1 MPGPFQSQGG
11 GKSVLR
17 EEVVVIQDRDGIDVI
32 RLGRDADD
40 LWAIVMVD
48 PTGIERV
55 RIGQL
60 AGTDEYGIEVKNRRD
75 QEVFTVDNDGQSLP
89 YLTAPMGT
97 RGGIAGLGIQNS
109 TYAGDGDMSCEFV
122 PVAAKIRMV
131 WGLSYLSGTYDVRL
145 TCSINGATA
154 TVLAERKTIQAAAS
168 QTVDVDLPG
177 GAVGSS
183 VVLTLEARRTAGA
196 ELGGLQ
202 VIRHPVNYA

>member
-1 MPGPFQSQGG
+1 
-11 GKSVLR
+11 
-17 EEVVVIQDRDGIDVI
+17 
-32 RLGRDADD
+32 
-40 LWAIVMVD
+40 
-48 PTGIERV
+48 
-55 RIGQL
+55 
-60 AGTDEYGIEVKNRRD
+60 
-75 QEVFTVDNDGQSLP
+75 
-89 YLTAPMGT
+89 
-97 RGGIAGLGIQNS
+97 
-109 TYAGDGDMSCEFV
+109 MSCEFV